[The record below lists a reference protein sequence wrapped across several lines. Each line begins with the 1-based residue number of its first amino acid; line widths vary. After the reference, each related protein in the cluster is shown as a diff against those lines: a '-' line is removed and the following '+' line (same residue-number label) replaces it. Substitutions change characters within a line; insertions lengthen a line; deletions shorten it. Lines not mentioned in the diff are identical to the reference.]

1 MQMKNRFIFCTQKS
15 ARQKSARQKS
25 ARQENAALLVSSQ
38 SLSFTASSG
47 FPLGFPPATPSTGGS
62 VVHGGLDP
70 HGKKLAALEA
80 ALIELKGYADVLKKD
95 DPTIMATKT
104 TEVIKEVADRLMIPF
119 EDNCDL
125 LLARL

>member
-1 MQMKNRFIFCTQKS
+1 
-15 ARQKSARQKS
+15 
-25 ARQENAALLVSSQ
+25 
-38 SLSFTASSG
+38 
-47 FPLGFPPATPSTGGS
+47 
-62 VVHGGLDP
+62 VHGGLDP